1 MRKLIIA
8 SSNQGKIREFRAL
21 LQDFPWQI
29 YSLADLNYL
38 ENVNET
44 GTTFFENAK
53 IKAANIFQYY
63 PNCFVLADDS
73 GLCVTALNDAP
84 GIYTARY
91 GGKDLAYKDKFT
103 LLWQELIARQIP
115 RDHWQAH
122 FVCSLCLLC
131 PWGDMF
137 NYTGEFHG
145 EIASEARGENGFGYD
160 PIFYVP
166 EYNLTAAEMKA
177 DLKNKISHR
186 ARALEALL
194 ADLPRVLALD
204 PEEKEKNV

>member
-44 GTTFFENAK
+44 GTTFYENAQ

-63 PNCFVLADDS
+63 PDAFVLADDS
-73 GLCVTALNDAP
+73 GLCVTALDDAP
-84 GIYTARY
+84 GIYSARF
-91 GGKDLAYKDKFT
+91 GGKDLPYLQKFT
-103 LLWQELIARQIP
+103 LLWQELIARKIP
-115 RDHWQAH
+115 RDHWQAR

-131 PWGDMF
+131 PWGDIF
-137 NYTGEFHG
+137 GYTGEFHG
-145 EIASEARGENGFGYD
+145 EISSEAKGDNGFGYD

-166 EYNLTAAEMKA
+166 EYDLTAAQMPAE
-177 DLKNKISHR
+177 LKNKISHR
-186 ARALEALL
+186 ARALAALL

-204 PEEKEKNV
+204 PQEKEKNV

>member
-8 SSNQGKIREFRAL
+8 SSNQGKIREFKAL

-44 GTTFFENAK
+44 GTTFAENAQ

-63 PNCFVLADDS
+63 PDAFVLADDS

-84 GIYTARY
+84 GIYTARF
-91 GGKDLAYKDKFT
+91 GGKDLPYLQKFT
-103 LLWQELIARQIP
+103 LLWQELIAKKIP
-115 RDHWQAH
+115 RDHWQAR

-131 PWGDMF
+131 PWGDIF
-137 NYTGEFHG
+137 SYTGEFHG
-145 EIASEARGENGFGYD
+145 EICSEARGDNGFGYD

-166 EYNLTAAEMKA
+166 EYDLTAAQMPAE
-177 DLKNKISHR
+177 LKNKISHR
-186 ARALEALL
+186 ARAFAALL

-204 PEEKEKNV
+204 PQEKEKNV

>member
-21 LQDFPWQI
+21 LQNFPFQI
-29 YSLADLNYL
+29 CSLADLNYL

-44 GTTFFENAK
+44 GTTFAENAQ

-63 PNCFVLADDS
+63 PDAFVLSDDS
-73 GLCVTALNDAP
+73 GLCVTALDDRP

-91 GGKDLAYKDKFT
+91 GGKDLAYPEKFT
-103 LLWQELIARQIP
+103 LLWQELIANKVP
-115 RDHWQAH
+115 RANWQAH

-131 PWGDMF
+131 PWGDVF
-137 NYTGEFHG
+137 TYTGEFHG
-145 EIASEARGENGFGYD
+145 EISSEARGDNGFGYD

-166 EYNLTAAEMKA
+166 EYNLTAAEMPA
-177 DLKNKISHR
+177 ELKNKISHR
-186 ARALEALL
+186 ARASAALI

-204 PEEKEKNV
+204 PNEKENNV